1 MNSIKQKFKL
11 ITSLDELKKEAKEPS
26 EFLIQLNGGV
36 VSRKVIRWDE
46 GDKKFWI
53 LNCIDDTEQCLTE
66 KQIIN
71 NEHTLIGEAIE
82 KKAFYKDLR

>member
-1 MNSIKQKFKL
+1 MNPIKQEFKL
-11 ITSLDELKKEAKEPS
+11 IISLDELKKEAKEAS
-26 EFLIQLNGGV
+26 EFLIQLRGGV
-36 VSRKVIRWDE
+36 VSRKVIQWDE
-46 GDKKFWI
+46 DANKFWI

-71 NEHTLIGEAIE
+71 DKYSLIGEAIM

>member
-1 MNSIKQKFKL
+1 MKEEFKL
-11 ITSLDELKKEAKEPS
+11 IESLEQLKVEAEDFA
-26 EFLIQLNGGV
+26 EFLIQLKGGL

-46 GDKKFWI
+46 DDKKFWI

-71 NEHTLIGEAIE
+71 KEHTLIGEAIE

>member
-1 MNSIKQKFKL
+1 MKEEFKL
-11 ITSLDELKKEAKEPS
+11 IESLDQLRVEAEDFA
-26 EFLIQLNGGV
+26 EFLIQLKGGL
-36 VSRKVIRWDE
+36 VSRKVIRWYED
-46 GDKKFWI
+46 DKKFWI

>member
-1 MNSIKQKFKL
+1 MKEEFKL
-11 ITSLDELKKEAKEPS
+11 IESLEQLKVEAEDFA
-26 EFLIQLNGGV
+26 EFLIQLKGGL

-46 GDKKFWI
+46 DDKKFWI

-71 NEHTLIGEAIE
+71 HKYTLIGEAII

>member
-1 MNSIKQKFKL
+1 MKEEFKL
-11 ITSLDELKKEAKEPS
+11 IESLEQLKVEAEDFA
-26 EFLIQLNGGV
+26 EFLIQLKGGL

-46 GDKKFWI
+46 DDKKFWI